1 MESIIKKIYYGEI
14 RPCEKST
21 PNTERFIENRKTICH
36 TEEQIIKKFPECE
49 ELLNKYTE
57 ALRIESQ
64 LECEADFAHGF
75 QLGSWIMLEVMTTE

>member
-1 MESIIKKIYYGEI
+1 MESIIKKLYYGEI

-21 PNTERFIENRKTICH
+21 PNTERFIENRKTICS
-36 TEEQIIKKFPECE
+36 TEEQILKLFPECE
-49 ELLNKYTE
+49 DLLNQYTE

-75 QLGSWIMLEVMTTE
+75 QLGARIMHDVMTTE